1 MNKEKKS
8 QARIVIREALRMN
21 KVCSERKIEKIV
33 NRAVPYK
40 ENISIAKKIRKEL
53 SFKNIGVVICLWLV
67 VALNVSFIYATNNF
81 LPDIFKAIGWINK
94 LRSAACTMGAAILF
108 SISFVFAT
116 KIYGVLKED
125 SSFSKPILIMCIV
138 FWIDLFM
145 PEIEKW
151 LQYFV

>member
-1 MNKEKKS
+1 MNEEKKS

-33 NRAVPYK
+33 NRAVPHK
-40 ENISIAKKIRKEL
+40 ENISTAKKIRKEL
-53 SFKNIGVVICLWLV
+53 SFKNIGVVICLWIV
-67 VALNVSFIYATNNF
+67 VAFSVSCIYATSNF
-81 LPDIFKAIGWINK
+81 LSDIFKAIGWINK
-94 LRSAACTMGAAILF
+94 LRSAVCTMVFAVLF
-108 SISFVFAT
+108 SIFFVLAT
-116 KIYGVLKED
+116 KTYGVLKED

-151 LQYFV
+151 LQYFL

>member
-1 MNKEKKS
+1 MNEEKKS

-33 NRAVPYK
+33 NRAVPDK
-40 ENISIAKKIRKEL
+40 KNISIAKKIRKEL

-67 VALNVSFIYATNNF
+67 VAFSISSIYAINNF
-81 LPDIFKAIGWINK
+81 SPDIFKAIGWINK
-94 LRSAACTMGAAILF
+94 LRLAVCTMGSAILF
-108 SISFVFAT
+108 SISFVLAT
-116 KIYGVLKED
+116 KIYVVLKED
-125 SSFSKPILIMCIV
+125 SSYSKPILIMCIV